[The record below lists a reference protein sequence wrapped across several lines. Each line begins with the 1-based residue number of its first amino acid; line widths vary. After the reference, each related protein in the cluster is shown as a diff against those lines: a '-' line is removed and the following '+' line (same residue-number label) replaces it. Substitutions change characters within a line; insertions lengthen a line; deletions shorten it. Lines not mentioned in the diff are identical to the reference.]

1 MEEKKATSQQTFLP
15 KLPSS
20 RQEKRK
26 TSQAIKQI
34 LHALL
39 SEGFLAIEK
48 TKTHCCEI
56 LLKLLFFTNWHT

>member
-1 MEEKKATSQQTFLP
+1 MEEKKVTSQQTFLP

-20 RQEKRK
+20 RQENRK
-26 TSQAIKQI
+26 NNQAIKQI

-48 TKTHCCEI
+48 RR
-56 LLKLLFFTNWHT
+56 HTAEKFSSNYCFL